1 MNRRR
6 AFPPARPVKT
16 VPLPPNVAL
25 STLQTFLTATE
36 KHPYLHPDSLIQP
49 GGVSFA
55 SSGNGPT
62 GGLIL
67 HHLRRIAAGLN
78 GESLIPEPDDIFTL
92 YPGARNSDDTRLDAD
107 IRREMLPRKR
117 KPMNELDEFGTP
129 KKSALKKPKA
139 RIEDANLDSEGEVLH
154 STRNGSDFD
163 PWDGEEDPE
172 QFALKQQPIE
182 GDIGEADPSHGRQT
196 GATQPPALM
205 AHQDVEQMETQDI
218 DKVDTSL
225 SQAEKDVRK
234 LEKKRRQKEEK
245 RAREIK
251 RAGG

>member
-6 AFPPARPVKT
+6 AFPPARPVKA

-25 STLQTFLTATE
+25 STLQSFLTATE
-36 KHPYLHPDSLIQP
+36 KYPHLHPDSLIQP
-49 GGVSFA
+49 GGVNFA

-92 YPGARNSDDTRLDAD
+92 YPETRHSDDTRLDAE
-107 IRREMLPRKR
+107 IRRELLPRKR

-129 KKSALKKPKA
+129 RKSAMKKPKIK
-139 RIEDANLDSEGEVLH
+139 IEDANLDSEGEVLQSAH
-154 STRNGSDFD
+154 NGSNFD
-163 PWDGEEDPE
+163 PWGGQEDPE
-172 QFALKQQPIE
+172 QFRLKQEPLV
-182 GDIGEADPSHGRQT
+182 GDIGEPDPSHGRET
-196 GATQPPALM
+196 GATQPPTVM
-205 AHQDVEQMETQDI
+205 AHQDVEKMETGP
-218 DKVDTSL
+218 
-225 SQAEKDVRK
+225 SQAEKEVRK
-234 LEKKRRQKEEK
+234 MEKKKRLKEEK